1 MKTFIK
7 SVALAA
13 AMYVAGAMAAS
24 LPAIGDGTAPNQWTR
39 NYNGVLAA
47 AQTTQLPIFLV
58 MVNEGCSHCET
69 FENRTLN
76 SQEFAS
82 IVQRYPFYMVLLVKG
97 NTPSELWSRL
107 FWSLGTGDTSYPQ
120 VVVVKPDGTRY
131 TGWSNDSRPVTAVS
145 PILSQFIEEALAALS
160 TGAVPVSSTATST
173 ATAATQPAG
182 KLSGE
187 DAKTKNVLFFFD
199 GSDNIVASAQL
210 KLTKSGTWTAKITE
224 GGVSKTLKGTVM
236 KTSDGRLMTDSAE
249 FSVTRDSATGLWY
262 GSASGRRV
270 YGGKLIDRSDARWKG
285 AWNIGIAATTANLG
299 GWATATVGATGR
311 ITLSGKVSNKTRISG
326 SCNAAVLPAAFVSSY
341 IPRWA
346 GRGDVCFGYAST
358 KAGVN
363 MGCVL
368 FADSSA
374 GGNLSVGGQW
384 FDVVTGSRWDKSKI
398 AGLGGKYFHTYGA
411 GDVYVPV
418 VVSGSKVSA
427 GANDY
432 GARIRCT
439 SAKGQI
445 AVSYRFNKQTY
456 KVTGVIHLYGKAL
469 GGGNLKGAPFTFT
482 VDGMAVNATGGES
495 PATTTVSPPLDT
507 TAPTPAPTVTGLPG
521 ELTNVKNFTLT
532 ASGSTDSNGV
542 TYRWT
547 FNGATAE
554 GDTFE
559 VTTTTDGA
567 YSVSVVAVDDA
578 GNESDPTTV
587 SWTLDTTKPPAP
599 TVTGLP
605 GELTNET
612 NFTLT
617 ASGSTDSNGVTYRW
631 TFNGATAEG
640 DTFEVTTTTDGAY
653 SVSVVAVDD
662 AGNESDP
669 TTVSWTLD
677 TTAPV
682 DLEISGDPTAG
693 SVVNK
698 KEFNLTASATDATAL
713 TFRWTLNGV
722 EVEGNTSSNYVGEA
736 AERTNTVTVTATD
749 AAGNVSAPSATYIWV
764 VDTEKP
770 TPPEISGEPESPTNE
785 ADFEITA
792 ASTDAT
798 QLTYHWTFNGDE
810 ANTTAATFSGTAGEG
825 QNTVSVYAVDE
836 AGNESDPTTVSWRLD
851 TTP

>member
-587 SWTLDTTKPPAP
+587 SWTLDTT
-599 TVTGLP
+599 
-605 GELTNET
+605 
-612 NFTLT
+612 
-617 ASGSTDSNGVTYRW
+617 
-631 TFNGATAEG
+631 
-640 DTFEVTTTTDGAY
+640 
-653 SVSVVAVDD
+653 
-662 AGNESDP
+662 
-669 TTVSWTLD
+669 
-677 TTAPV
+677 APV